1 MAARLG
7 FVVATVILTM
17 PAATLGA
24 QVTVVDEGT
33 FSLLS
38 RGTRTGRE
46 DFSIRRTTGG
56 GIVAQGNLLRGDSR
70 TTVALSTDS
79 LGGPERFRLETLRS
93 GRREEEISGERRG
106 STWSGLA
113 LRLAGERGSEF
124 RIPAGALVADE
135 SAVHHLWFLLHFAT
149 GKRTPRLHPR
159 GLSLDTMLVEAAG
172 TDRVTIGL
180 EELDARKFIVR
191 SADGRGAIREVWT
204 DAEGRLLRLRI
215 VSEEFEAVRDEL
227 PPETPGAAPAYDGTD
242 LFPFL

>member
-1 MAARLG
+1 VAARHG
-7 FVVATVILTM
+7 FVVAAIILVM
-17 PAATLGA
+17 PAAPLGA

-33 FSLLS
+33 FSLLT

-70 TTVALSTDS
+70 ATIALATDS
-79 LGGPERFRLETLRS
+79 SGAPERFRMETLRS

-106 STWSGLA
+106 NIWSGLA

-124 RIPAGALVADE
+124 RIPTGALVADE
-135 SAVHHLWFLLHFAT
+135 DAVHHLWFLLHFAP
-149 GKRTPRLHPR
+149 GRSAARLKPR
-159 GLSLDTMLVEAAG
+159 GLSVDTVVVEAAG
-172 TDRVTIGL
+172 NDRVTIGL

-215 VSEEFEAVRDEL
+215 PSEEFEAVRDEP

-242 LFPFL
+242 LFSFL

>member
-1 MAARLG
+1 VAARHG
-7 FVVATVILTM
+7 FVVAALILAM
-17 PAATLGA
+17 PAVPLGA

-33 FSLLS
+33 FSLFS

-70 TTVALSTDS
+70 ATIALSTDS
-79 LGGPERFRLETLRS
+79 LGGPERFRMETLRS

-106 STWSGLA
+106 SIWSGLA

-124 RIPAGALVADE
+124 RIPPGALVADE
-135 SAVHHLWFLLHFAT
+135 SAVHHLWFLLHFAS
-149 GKRTPRLHPR
+149 GRTTSRLQPRVLM
-159 GLSLDTMLVEAAG
+159 LDTVLVEAAG
-172 TDRVTIGL
+172 PDKVMIGL
-180 EELDARKFIVR
+180 EEFDARKFILR

-215 VSEEFEAVRDEL
+215 PAEEFEAVRDEP
-227 PPETPGAAPAYDGTD
+227 PPETPGPAPAYDGTD
-242 LFPFL
+242 LISFL